1 MTSNQSTMYRRF
13 LKNRE
18 AAERAAGLYVI
29 AVIED
34 GGQWNGQEKLNL
46 GDKEPAAL
54 VALCRAS
61 AARKAAALAKI
72 REVA

>member
-1 MTSNQSTMYRRF
+1 MTSNKSTMYRRF
-13 LKNRE
+13 LRNRE

-34 GGQWNGQEKLNL
+34 GKWNGHEKLNL